1 MRSIMRSHKIAVSF
15 TSLRSGH
22 HSLVIGNLAMFVW
35 IDVSQINFLWRN
47 IPRYQQPIS
56 WYRGCNLV
64 NLHFCLFLFVEF
76 PLNRH
81 FIHWSGSFPFRVDYL
96 KSLVFSAF
104 LGRTLSALVI
114 MYVPGWLALC
124 CEIQLFHK
132 KKSVSKGLL
141 RRQPPLLAVCN
152 KKEWWWSPHKS
163 ESGM

>member
-35 IDVSQINFLWRN
+35 IEVSQINFLWRN

-96 KSLVFSAF
+96 KSLVFFCLPRQNIIGFSNYVCTRMAGIMLWNPAF
-104 LGRTLSALVI
+104 PQKKI
-114 MYVPGWLALC
+114 
-124 CEIQLFHK
+124 CEQRIIEKTTTFAGC
-132 KKSVSKGLL
+132 V
-141 RRQPPLLAVCN
+141 
-152 KKEWWWSPHKS
+152 
-163 ESGM
+163 